1 VSDNGEPPERYGR
14 GQHPN
19 SRAQL
24 KPGAGQWKPGQPSP
38 HLKHGLRSG
47 EDASP
52 EWRRMILAPAA
63 DEIVEAL
70 ADAVPLKGP
79 DGRCLPQFRPAV
91 EAAALLSIQVR
102 RCVAY
107 LSTQGD
113 TDERGRLRPEVEQLD
128 RATARYLS
136 ALRELGATPLAV
148 SKLGLNVAHVEDLAV
163 RRARDLEEADRD
175 GEETA

>member
-1 VSDNGEPPERYGR
+1 MSENGKPPEHYGR

-24 KPGAGQWKPGQPSP
+24 KPGAGRWKPGQPSP
-38 HLKHGLRSG
+38 NLRHGLHSG

-52 EWRRMILAPAA
+52 EWRRLILAPAA

-113 TDERGRLRPEVEQLD
+113 TDERGRLRQEVEQLD

-136 ALRELGATPLAV
+136 ALRELGATPM
-148 SKLGLNVAHVEDLAV
+148 SYGRLGFDVARTAREQEDVALRWSRQTA
-163 RRARDLEEADRD
+163 EEDIE
-175 GEETA
+175 G